1 MSDLNRVAMIGRLT
15 KDIEVKHISTGT
27 AVANFSIAN
36 NRIIPMKDGNKEK
49 VSYFDCVVWGKQA
62 EILAQYCKKGNRIA
76 VEGKL
81 DQQVW
86 EKDGKKN
93 YRIEILVDNFQF
105 LESNK
110 SGVKE
115 VFNGEEVSP
124 VDNPFSDTS
133 IPF

>member
-115 VFNGEEVSP
+115 VFNGVEVT
-124 VDNPFSDTS
+124 DNPFKDE